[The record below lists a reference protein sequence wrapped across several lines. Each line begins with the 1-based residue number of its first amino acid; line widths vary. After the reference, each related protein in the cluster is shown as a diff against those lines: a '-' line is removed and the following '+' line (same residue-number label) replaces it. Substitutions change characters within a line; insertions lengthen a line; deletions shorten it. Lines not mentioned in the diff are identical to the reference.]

1 MIQPSIKTV
10 CGFIISLFTILL
22 TAYGCTSVKVRPVS
36 NVSEIKQVCIRDS
49 PDQCFVGD
57 MLQVLIEGFNRNGIA
72 TPVYTG
78 NVPNDCSYHLTYMCN
93 QTWDMAMYMHH
104 AELHLFHGREQ
115 VGYAQYHLTGKG
127 GLSLMKWQ
135 STQTK
140 MDPVIDE
147 LLGKKG
153 SQ

>member
-1 MIQPSIKTV
+1 MNRSRIKTSKIALLSLL
-10 CGFIISLFTILL
+10 FILP
-22 TAYGCTSVKVRPVS
+22 GCTSVKVQPVT
-36 NVSEIKQVCIRDS
+36 NVAAIKQVCIVDS

-57 MLQVLIEGFNRNGIA
+57 MLQVLIEGFNRNGIS
-72 TPVYTG
+72 TQIVRG
-78 NVPNDCSYHLTYMCN
+78 NVPNDCAYHLTYMCN

-115 VGYAQYHLTGKG
+115 VGYAQYHLTGQG

-135 STQTK
+135 STKTK

-147 LLGKKG
+147 LLGKKIP
-153 SQ
+153 Q